1 MECFL
6 LVGPHK
12 HIVWIVLRSHY
23 FHQWGDAA
31 IRMLGH
37 RHLPPAGGTSML
49 TGLRDRLERELS
61 NAAPHTAKVKVT
73 SPSNA
78 LERRF
83 STWIGMRL
91 LAGIELCCDCTQFFP
106 GYCSEMQTH
115 QTLSE

>member
-12 HIVWIVLRSHY
+12 HLAWIVMRSQY
-23 FHQWGDAA
+23 FHLWGDAA
-31 IRMLGH
+31 ISMLTH
-37 RHLPPAGGTSML
+37 RRLPSAGGTSML

-91 LAGIELCCDCTQFFP
+91 LAGTGLCCAAHDCFW
-106 GYCSEMQTH
+106 GM
-115 QTLSE
+115 L

>member
-1 MECFL
+1 
-6 LVGPHK
+6 
-12 HIVWIVLRSHY
+12 
-23 FHQWGDAA
+23 
-31 IRMLGH
+31 
-37 RHLPPAGGTSML
+37 ML

-91 LAGIELCCDCTQFFP
+91 LAGIELCCDCTQFVP
-106 GYCSEMQTH
+106 GYCSEMQT
-115 QTLSE
+115 LSE